1 MDTVAFDERVE
12 EIDAYIKLLE
22 AIERSAQAGPPEID
36 GEVVTARQQRMLYSA
51 VFLHLY
57 NLVEATATWCVS
69 AVTTATISS
78 GTWTVDQ
85 LESLLR
91 KEWVRTTAR
100 THDILHPNKR
110 HTASIDF
117 CDLLLQG
124 GYISEWDIEKGGG
137 GNWDIASIETISE
150 RIGCALHISPDV
162 SRAAKRHF
170 RDEKNSLLYI
180 KDLRNQLAHGSIS
193 FEQSGE
199 NLTVDDLKELKE
211 RTVNYLEEVI
221 QSFSTYVS
229 SFMFLVANARPTSEG
244 DS

>member
-22 AIERSAQAGPPEID
+22 AIERAAQDGPPAID
-36 GEVVTARQQRMLYSA
+36 GEIVTTRQQRMLYSA
-51 VFLHLY
+51 VFLQLY

-69 AVTTATISS
+69 AVTTATTSS
-78 GTWTVDQ
+78 GTWSVDQ
-85 LESLLR
+85 LEPLVR

-100 THDILHPNKR
+100 THVILNPDNR
-110 HTASIDF
+110 HTTSTNF

-124 GYISEWDIEKGGG
+124 GSISEWDIEKGGG
-137 GNWDIASIETISE
+137 GNWDMTEIETISN
-150 RIGCALHISPDV
+150 RIGCVLRINPDV
-162 SRAAKRHF
+162 YSAAKRHF
-170 RDEKNSLLYI
+170 RDEKNSLSYI

-199 NLTVDDLKELKE
+199 NLTVSDLKELKE
-211 RTVNYLEEVI
+211 RTVNYLGEVV
-221 QSFSTYVS
+221 QSFSAYIST
-229 SFMFLVANARPTSEG
+229 FMFLEANARPGRG